1 MVRLVA
7 RFRFV
12 KRKGLTMSTTSNHP
26 RLTSQISA
34 TGPATDGG
42 AGSQG
47 VPVPQVAPT
56 TERRIHVAS
65 GWLMLLVA
73 LVLLVISI
81 LAIAFGGTML
91 DGEGNPLGGVLLTLG
106 FVLFGAFFLVLIG
119 FMMVQP
125 NTARVLTLFG
135 AYKGTTSDTGL
146 RWVNPFYTK
155 RKVSLRARTLNG
167 EHLKVNDK
175 LGNPIEIANVTVWH
189 VADTARAVFDVD
201 SYTDFVAAQS
211 ETALRHV
218 ASLYAYDHMDADDA
232 ETHEITLRSNI
243 TEVSEVL
250 KAELAERLS
259 VAGVAVD
266 DARLTHLAYA
276 PEIAQAMLRRQ
287 QADAVIAA
295 RGKIV
300 RGAVDMVEM
309 ALSELNEKHV
319 VEMDEERKAQ
329 MVSNLL
335 VVLCGD
341 SEAQPVVNAGSL
353 YQ

>member
-1 MVRLVA
+1 MSA
-7 RFRFV
+7 NATTA
-12 KRKGLTMSTTSNHP
+12 KGT
-26 RLTSQISA
+26 
-34 TGPATDGG
+34 
-42 AGSQG
+42 
-47 VPVPQVAPT
+47 VPQVTAT
-56 TERRIHVAS
+56 AEKRVKAKS
-65 GWLMLLVA
+65 GWAMLFVVIVGYLVSA
-73 LVLLVISI
+73 ACFAIGAYLESDCRPELFVG
-81 LAIAFGGTML
+81 LAIFAGCVLVTL
-91 DGEGNPLGGVLLTLG
+91 TSIALG
-106 FVLFGAFFLVLIG
+106 G

-135 AYKGTTSDTGL
+135 EYKGTACDTGL
-146 RWVNPFYTK
+146 RWVNPFCKKT
-155 RKVSLRARTLNG
+155 KVSLRARTLNG
-167 EHLKVNDK
+167 DHLKVNDK

-189 VADTARAVFDVD
+189 VADTARAVFDAD
-201 SYTDFVAAQS
+201 DYESFVAAQS

-218 ASLYAYDHMDADDA
+218 ASLYAYDHMGESDAD
-232 ETHEITLRSNI
+232 TTEITLRSNI
-243 TEVSEVL
+243 AEVSEVL
-250 KAELAERLS
+250 RRELAARLE

-287 QADAVIAA
+287 QADAIIAA

-309 ALSELNEKHV
+309 ALGELSERHV
-319 VEMDEERKAQ
+319 VDMDNDRRAA

-341 SEAQPVVNAGSL
+341 SEAQPVVNTGTI

>member
-1 MVRLVA
+1 MSSPASVRPVDHP
-7 RFRFV
+7 
-12 KRKGLTMSTTSNHP
+12 ST
-26 RLTSQISA
+26 
-34 TGPATDGG
+34 
-42 AGSQG
+42 
-47 VPVPQVAPT
+47 VPSPQVAPT
-56 TERRIHVAS
+56 TEHRTHAVS
-65 GWLMLLVA
+65 GWLMLVVFV
-73 LVLLVISI
+73 VLAC
-81 LAIAFGGTML
+81 LAIVGVCAGGSLL
-91 DGEGNPLGGVLLTLG
+91 DAGAPGPLGDVLMG
-106 FVLFGAFFLVLIG
+106 GAFVLFVLAVLLMGG

-135 AYKGTTSDTGL
+135 AYKGTSTDTGL
-146 RWVNPFYTK
+146 RWVNPFYKKT
-155 RKVSLRARTLNG
+155 KVSLRARTLNG
-167 EHLKVNDK
+167 EHLKVNDR

-189 VADTARAVFDVD
+189 VDDTARAVFDVD
-201 SYTDFVAAQS
+201 DYAGFVAAQS

-232 ETHEITLRSNI
+232 NSHEITLRSNI
-243 TEVSEVL
+243 AEVSDVL
-250 KAELAERLS
+250 KGELSERLA

-309 ALSELNEKHV
+309 ALSELSEKQV
-319 VEMDEERKAQ
+319 VDMDEERKAQ

-335 VVLCGD
+335 VVLCSD

>member
-1 MVRLVA
+1 
-7 RFRFV
+7 
-12 KRKGLTMSTTSNHP
+12 MSASTNP
-26 RLTSQISA
+26 A
-34 TGPATDGG
+34 TRTPSGAGPA
-42 AGSQG
+42 Q
-47 VPVPQVAPT
+47 PQVTPT
-56 TERRIHVAS
+56 VERRAHAAS
-65 GWLMLLVA
+65 GWPMLLVD
-73 LVLLVISI
+73 LVLLV
-81 LAIAFGGTML
+81 
-91 DGEGNPLGGVLLTLG
+91 GGVLCIVFGSNRLG
-106 FVLFGAFFLVLIG
+106 DPAISGDALGVVLLVVGIVASILFFVVLCG

-135 AYKGTTSDTGL
+135 AYKGTTCDTGL
-146 RWVNPFYTK
+146 RWVNPFYSKT
-155 RKVSLRARTLNG
+155 KVSLRARTLNG

-201 SYTDFVAAQS
+201 DYAGFVGAQS

-232 ETHEITLRSNI
+232 DTHEITLRSNI

-250 KAELAERLS
+250 KAELTERLA

-309 ALSELNEKHV
+309 ALAELNEKHV
-319 VEMDEERKAQ
+319 VDMDEERKAQ

>member
-1 MVRLVA
+1 MSTSERPATAVEPTREV
-7 RFRFV
+7 RFRA
-12 KRKGLTMSTTSNHP
+12 K
-26 RLTSQISA
+26 
-34 TGPATDGG
+34 
-42 AGSQG
+42 
-47 VPVPQVAPT
+47 
-56 TERRIHVAS
+56 S
-65 GWLMLLVA
+65 GWAMLVVTIVGIVCA
-73 LVLLVISI
+73 LVLVGCGMTWLDDESSELAGGLAAGVGSI
-81 LAIAFGGTML
+81 LIVLGAISFK
-91 DGEGNPLGGVLLTLG
+91 
-106 FVLFGAFFLVLIG
+106 G

-125 NTARVLTLFG
+125 NTARVVTLFG
-135 AYKGTTSDTGL
+135 AYKGTTTDMGL
-146 RWVNPFYTK
+146 RWVNPFST
-155 RKVSLRARTLNG
+155 RTKVSLRARTLNG

-189 VADTARAVFDVD
+189 VEDTARAVFDVD
-201 SYTDFVAAQS
+201 DYESFVAAQS

-218 ASLYAYDHMDADDA
+218 ASLYAYDHMGESDA
-232 ETHEITLRSNI
+232 ESTEITLRSNI
-243 TEVSEVL
+243 AEVSEHL
-250 KAELAERLS
+250 RRELAERLA

-309 ALSELNEKHV
+309 ALTELSDKHV
-319 VEMDEERKAQ
+319 VDMDDDRKAA

-341 SEAQPVVNAGSL
+341 SEAQPVVNTGTI

>member
-1 MVRLVA
+1 
-7 RFRFV
+7 
-12 KRKGLTMSTTSNHP
+12 MSTTP
-26 RLTSQISA
+26 VRPDRTA
-34 TGPATDGG
+34 AMPATPHTND
-42 AGSQG
+42 AMHIVSQ
-47 VPVPQVAPT
+47 VTPT
-56 TERRIHVAS
+56 AERRVHVAS
-65 GWLMLLVA
+65 GWAMLFIALIVLVA
-73 LVLLVISI
+73 SI
-81 LAIAFGGTML
+81 ACIAFGGSRVDVDPTPLAVVML
-91 DGEGNPLGGVLLTLG
+91 LAGFLLAAVFSLM
-106 FVLFGAFFLVLIG
+106 LVG

-201 SYTDFVAAQS
+201 SYADFVAAQS

-218 ASLYAYDHMDADDA
+218 ASLYAYDHLDADDA

-309 ALSELNEKHV
+309 ALADLSAKHV

>member
-1 MVRLVA
+1 MGGNTA
-7 RFRFV
+7 V
-12 KRKGLTMSTTSNHP
+12 K
-26 RLTSQISA
+26 Q
-34 TGPATDGG
+34 G
-42 AGSQG
+42 ASS
-47 VPVPQVAPT
+47 QVAPT
-56 TERRIHVAS
+56 VERRVKAKS
-65 GWLMLLVA
+65 GWGMLLVVIA
-73 LVLLVISI
+73 GFLASAACFIAGACVDANGGPGGLIGLAIFVACVLVILASI
-81 LAIAFGGTML
+81 
-91 DGEGNPLGGVLLTLG
+91 
-106 FVLFGAFFLVLIG
+106 GAGG

-135 AYKGTTSDTGL
+135 EYKGTATDTGL
-146 RWVNPFYTK
+146 RWVNPFCKKT
-155 RKVSLRARTLNG
+155 KVSLRARTLNG

-189 VADTARAVFDVD
+189 VDDTARAVFDVD
-201 SYTDFVAAQS
+201 DYEAYVASQS

-218 ASLYAYDHMDADDA
+218 ASLYAYDHMGENDADS
-232 ETHEITLRSNI
+232 TEITLRSNI
-243 TEVSEVL
+243 AEVSEVL
-250 KAELAERLS
+250 RRELAERLA

-309 ALSELNEKHV
+309 ALSELSDKHV
-319 VEMDEERKAQ
+319 VDMDDDRKAA

-341 SEAQPVVNAGSL
+341 SDAQPVVNTGTI

>member
-1 MVRLVA
+1 MASTQGTGAGAQAATQQVEATAEKRVAAKSGWGMLALVVLGFLA
-7 RFRFV
+7 SAACFV
-12 KRKGLTMSTTSNHP
+12 AGAILDTRGWSGMFGLAIFAGCV
-26 RLTSQISA
+26 LIVLACVA
-34 TGPATDGG
+34 TG
-42 AGSQG
+42 
-47 VPVPQVAPT
+47 
-56 TERRIHVAS
+56 
-65 GWLMLLVA
+65 
-73 LVLLVISI
+73 
-81 LAIAFGGTML
+81 
-91 DGEGNPLGGVLLTLG
+91 
-106 FVLFGAFFLVLIG
+106 G

-135 AYKGTTSDTGL
+135 EYKGTTTDTGL
-146 RWVNPFYTK
+146 RWVNPFCKKTS
-155 RKVSLRARTLNG
+155 VSLRARTLNG

-189 VADTARAVFDVD
+189 VDDTARAVFDVD
-201 SYTDFVAAQS
+201 DYEAYVASQS

-218 ASLYAYDHMDADDA
+218 ASLYAYDHMGENDADS
-232 ETHEITLRSNI
+232 TEITLRSNI

-250 KAELAERLS
+250 RRELASRLAM
-259 VAGVAVD
+259 AGVAVD

-276 PEIAQAMLRRQ
+276 PEIAQSMLRRQ
-287 QADAVIAA
+287 QADAIIAA

-309 ALSELNEKHV
+309 ALGELSERHV
-319 VEMDEERKAQ
+319 VDMDDDRRAA

-341 SEAQPVVNAGSL
+341 SEAQPVVNTGTI

>member
-1 MVRLVA
+1 MSGNA
-7 RFRFV
+7 AV
-12 KRKGLTMSTTSNHP
+12 KQGTS
-26 RLTSQISA
+26 SQVTA
-34 TGPATDGG
+34 TVEKRVKAK
-42 AGSQG
+42 
-47 VPVPQVAPT
+47 
-56 TERRIHVAS
+56 S
-65 GWLMLLVA
+65 GWVMLLVVIVGFIVSVA
-73 LVLLVISI
+73 CFIAGACLDEAGGPGGLVGLAMFAGCVLAVLASI
-81 LAIAFGGTML
+81 GT
-91 DGEGNPLGGVLLTLG
+91 G
-106 FVLFGAFFLVLIG
+106 G

-135 AYKGTTSDTGL
+135 EYKGTATDTGL
-146 RWVNPFYTK
+146 RWVNPFCKKT
-155 RKVSLRARTLNG
+155 KVSLRARTLNG

-201 SYTDFVAAQS
+201 DYEGFVAAQS

-218 ASLYAYDHMDADDA
+218 ASLYAYDHMGESDAD
-232 ETHEITLRSNI
+232 TTEITLRSNI
-243 TEVSEVL
+243 AEVSEVL
-250 KAELAERLS
+250 RRELAERLG

-287 QADAVIAA
+287 QADAIIAA

-309 ALSELNEKHV
+309 ALGELSERHV
-319 VEMDEERKAQ
+319 VDMDNDRRAA

-341 SEAQPVVNAGSL
+341 SEAQPVVNTGTI

>member
-1 MVRLVA
+1 
-7 RFRFV
+7 
-12 KRKGLTMSTTSNHP
+12 MSTATRSTP
-26 RLTSQISA
+26 SA
-34 TGPATDGG
+34 GVG
-42 AGSQG
+42 APIAQ
-47 VPVPQVAPT
+47 PQVTPT
-56 TERRIHVAS
+56 VERRTHAAS
-65 GWLMLLVA
+65 GWLMLLID
-73 LVLLVISI
+73 LVLLV
-81 LAIAFGGTML
+81 
-91 DGEGNPLGGVLLTLG
+91 GGVLCIVFGSNRLGNATSSGDVFGVALLVGGIVASTLS
-106 FVLFGAFFLVLIG
+106 VLLMCG

-135 AYKGTTSDTGL
+135 SYKGTTCDTGL

-155 RKVSLRARTLNG
+155 KRVSLRARTLNG
-167 EHLKVNDK
+167 EHLKVNDR

-201 SYTDFVAAQS
+201 DYADFVAAQS

-232 ETHEITLRSNI
+232 DTHEITLRSNI

-250 KAELAERLS
+250 KGELTERLA

-309 ALSELNEKHV
+309 ALAELNEKHV
-319 VEMDEERKAQ
+319 VDMDEERKAQ

-335 VVLCGD
+335 VVLCSD

>member
-1 MVRLVA
+1 MSS
-7 RFRFV
+7 
-12 KRKGLTMSTTSNHP
+12 TMSQPLDH
-26 RLTSQISA
+26 QEA
-34 TGPATDGG
+34 PAF
-42 AGSQG
+42 SSR
-47 VPVPQVAPT
+47 VEPT
-56 TERRIHVAS
+56 RERRINAAS

-73 LVLLVISI
+73 IVLIAATVASFLTGVTNLDAGNDVAGTSF
-81 LAIAFGGTML
+81 LCAFGLLLIL
-91 DGEGNPLGGVLLTLG
+91 DVLAFKG
-106 FVLFGAFFLVLIG
+106 FI
-119 FMMVQP
+119 MVQP
-125 NTARVLTLFG
+125 NTAFVLTLFG
-135 AYKGTTSDTGL
+135 AYRGSTTSSGL
-146 RWVNPFYTK
+146 RWVNPFYAKT
-155 RKVSLRARTLNG
+155 KVSLRARTLNG

-201 SYTDFVAAQS
+201 DYAAFVSSQS

-218 ASLYAYDHMDADDA
+218 ASLYAYDHMDEDDGSA
-232 ETHEITLRSNI
+232 SQITLRSNI
-243 TEVSEVL
+243 AEVSE
-250 KAELAERLS
+250 ELRRELSERLA

-287 QADAVIAA
+287 QADAIIAA

-309 ALSELNEKHV
+309 ALEELSDKHV
-319 VEMDEERKAQ
+319 VEMDEDRKAA

-341 SEAQPVVNAGSL
+341 SEAQPVVNTGTI